1 MKTKRTNK
9 LLVLVISLMMIV
21 TLLAGLSITAS
32 AEETGTETNTP
43 VAEFVGKQVNLG
55 GDISMKFY
63 VRNNEDRPI
72 ESITVE
78 VEFLGKL
85 TYITECEKHPTDAK
99 VYIYTFEGIN
109 PQCLGDL
116 MNVTILWGGIP
127 VGHEKAM
134 LTGYSVEKN
143 LNEIYDD
150 CTEAQKQLIDD
161 LRAYGKASEV
171 YTGHTSMTGTNYPVR
186 EVAIPEASITTTD
199 TADDVNLHAVNVR
212 FGTMNY
218 LMFKFEF
225 ASGTPTDIGDKVKI
239 DGEAPADAYIDGNY
253 YVVISKPI
261 SPENFHKDV
270 SLVYDESKLTLSYSI
285 NDYCR
290 TVVDGEYTEEMKSL
304 AKALYNYGLSAHIVK
319 GNHEGGTATCAAQKV
334 CTICGNGYGNLLDH
348 NYTYTADDVANT
360 ITESCDKG
368 CGHNKTITLK
378 APVNTVYDNN
388 EKEAVVDGSI
398 DANYTVTY
406 DKNEIINV
414 GTYKAT
420 LTVGEVSVSLD
431 FEITKATPKV
441 TAPTAN
447 TLTYNGEAQELVSA
461 GSTDFG
467 TMLYSLTEEGEFTAT
482 IPTGTNA
489 VSYTVYYRVQGND
502 NVNDSAVASVTVEI
516 AKAVASITAAPTPN
530 TLTYSGE
537 AQYLINAGE
546 TNVGTMVYSLTESD
560 GYTTSIPQSTNAGEY
575 TVWYYVQGDANH
587 NDSAKDSVSVNIAK
601 APLTV
606 TADAKAKIYGDEDP
620 TLTYTAE
627 GLLGGD
633 TLTGALTGALSREE
647 GENVGTYAITLGT
660 LSADNYTISFEGA
673 DLFIH
678 AKEVTN
684 PTVTLDQTS
693 YQYDGNVKEP
703 KVTSIVV
710 DGRTL
715 TEGTDYTV
723 SYEDNVYVNTEAK
736 VVITFK
742 GNYDG
747 TFKKYF
753 TITQDP
759 DTTKFDGE
767 WVTVNTTP

>member
-1 MKTKRTNK
+1 MKTKFTSK
-9 LLVLVISLMMIV
+9 FIMLVLSVVMITTLCASLAV
-21 TLLAGLSITAS
+21 FAFA
-32 AEETGTETNTP
+32 AETDTP

-78 VEFLGKL
+78 VEYLGKL
-85 TYITECEKHPTDAK
+85 TYLTECEPHPTDAK

-109 PQCLGDL
+109 PQCLGDP
-116 MNVTILWGGIP
+116 MNVTILVGGIP
-127 VGHEKAM
+127 VGHEKAS
-134 LTGYSVEKN
+134 LIDYSVEKN
-143 LNEIYDD
+143 LNDIYDD
-150 CTEAQKQLIDD
+150 CNEAQKQLIDD

-186 EVAIPEASITTTD
+186 EVAIPATSITTTD
-199 TADDVNLHAVNVR
+199 TADDVNLNTVNVR

-225 ASGTPTDIGDKVKI
+225 ASGTATNLGDKVKI

-253 YVVISKPI
+253 YVVVSKPI

-270 SLVYDESKLTLSYSI
+270 SLDYDGSKLTLSFSI

-290 TVVDGEYTEEMKSL
+290 TVVDGNYAEEMETL
-304 AKALYNYGLSAHIVK
+304 AQALYNYGLSAHIVK

-348 NYTYTADDVANT
+348 NYTYTANDDNNT

-378 APVNTVYDNN
+378 APENLVYDGYA
-388 EKEAVVDGSI
+388 KEAVVDGSI
-398 DANYTVTY
+398 DADYTVTY
-406 DKNEIINV
+406 DKNDVINV

-420 LTVGEVSVSLD
+420 LTVDEVSVSLD
-431 FEITKATPKV
+431 FAITKATPVV

-447 TLTYNGEAQELVSA
+447 TLTYNGEAQALVNA

-530 TLTYSGE
+530 TLTYIGE
-537 AQYLINAGE
+537 ARYLISAGE
-546 TNVGTMVYSLTESD
+546 AVGGTMLYSSTED
-560 GYTTSIPQSTNAGEY
+560 GEYTTSIPQGTNAGDY

-587 NDSAKDSVSVNIAK
+587 NDSAKATVSVNIAK

-606 TADAKAKIYGDEDP
+606 TADAKIKFYGDEDP

-633 TLTGALTGALSREE
+633 TLTSALTGALSREE
-647 GENVGTYAITLGT
+647 GENAGSYAITLGA

-673 DLFIH
+673 DFTIQ
-678 AKEVTN
+678 AKEVTE
-684 PTVTLDQTS
+684 PIVTLDQMS
-693 YQYDGNVKEP
+693 YQYDGSVKEP
-703 KVTSIVV
+703 NVISIVV
-710 DGRTL
+710 DGRTV
-715 TEGTDYTV
+715 TEGIDYTV

-736 VVITFK
+736 VVINFM

-759 DTTKFDGE
+759 DTTEFDGE
-767 WVTVNTTP
+767 WVIIPKG

>member
-1 MKTKRTNK
+1 MKTKQTNK

-85 TYITECEKHPTDAK
+85 TYLTECERHPTDAK
-99 VYIYTFEGIN
+99 VYIYTFEGVG

-116 MNVTILWGGIP
+116 MNVTILVGGSP
-127 VGHEKAM
+127 VGDEKAV
-134 LTGYSVEKN
+134 LTGYSVKEN
-143 LNEIYDD
+143 LINAYNITND
-150 CTEAQKQLIDD
+150 ANMKQLIIDT
-161 LRAYGKASEV
+161 LEYGAAAQVYRNYKTNALVTDGVTFISEGKTEV
-171 YTGHTSMTGTNYPVR
+171 DVPRSSPVVNETVADSIKEATVNFSATNF
-186 EVAIPEASITTTD
+186 I
-199 TADDVNLHAVNVR
+199 
-212 FGTMNY
+212 
-218 LMFKFEF
+218 
-225 ASGTPTDIGDKVKI
+225 KVSYN
-239 DGEAPADAYIDGNY
+239 DGEIKTLTSDAVAAYDFAKKMQFSADG
-253 YVVISKPI
+253 V
-261 SPENFHKDV
+261 F
-270 SLVYDESKLTLSYSI
+270 TLGYSV
-285 NDYCR
+285 NDYCYDVINSEK
-290 TVVDGEYTEEMKSL
+290 TSEAMKSL
-304 AKALYNYGLSAHIVK
+304 AKALYNYGLSAHIVE

-368 CGHNKTITLK
+368 CGHKKTITLK

-431 FEITKATPKV
+431 FEITMATPNV

-461 GSTDFG
+461 GATDFG

-502 NVNDSAVASVTVEI
+502 NVNDSAVASVTVKI
-516 AKAVASITAAPTPN
+516 NKAVASITAAPTPN

-546 TNVGTMVYSLTESD
+546 TNVGTMVYSLTED
-560 GYTTSIPQSTNAGEY
+560 GEYTTSIPQGTNAGDY
-575 TVWYYVQGDANH
+575 KVWYYVQGDANH
-587 NDSAKDSVSVNIAK
+587 NDSAKDSVSVSIAK

-647 GENVGTYAITLGT
+647 GENVGSYAITLGT
-660 LSADNYTISFEGA
+660 LSADNYTISFVGA

-678 AKEVTN
+678 AKEVTD
-684 PTVTLDQTS
+684 PIVTLDQTS

-715 TEGTDYTV
+715 TEGTDYTI
-723 SYEDNVYVNTEAK
+723 SYENNVYVGEKAT
-736 VVITFK
+736 VVINFI

-747 TFKKYF
+747 TFRKWF

-759 DTTKFDGE
+759 DTTEFDGV
-767 WVTVNTTP
+767 WVTVPKE

>member
-85 TYITECEKHPTDAK
+85 TYITECEKHPTEDK

-116 MNVTILWGGIP
+116 MNVTILVGGSP
-127 VGHEKAM
+127 VGHENAV
-134 LTGYSVEKN
+134 LTGYSVKEN
-143 LNEIYDD
+143 LINAYDITND
-150 CTEAQKQLIDD
+150 ANMKQLIIDT
-161 LRAYGKASEV
+161 LEYGAAAQVYRNYKTDALVTKDVDFISEGKTEV
-171 YTGHTSMTGTNYPVR
+171 DVPRSSPVVN
-186 EVAIPEASITTTD
+186 ETVADSIKEAT
-199 TADDVNLHAVNVR
+199 VNFSAIN
-212 FGTMNY
+212 F
-218 LMFKFEF
+218 
-225 ASGTPTDIGDKVKI
+225 IKVSYN
-239 DGEAPADAYIDGNY
+239 DGEIKTLTSDA
-253 YVVISKPI
+253 VAA
-261 SPENFHKDV
+261 
-270 SLVYDESKLTLSYSI
+270 YDFAKKMQFSQEGLFTLGYSV
-285 NDYCR
+285 NDYCYDVINSE
-290 TVVDGEYTEEMKSL
+290 TTSEAMKSL

-348 NYTYTADDVANT
+348 NYSYTADDDNNT

-378 APVNTVYDNN
+378 APVNTVYDSYA
-388 EKEAVVDGSI
+388 KEAVVDGSI

-406 DKNEIINV
+406 DKNDVINV

-431 FEITKATPKV
+431 FEITMATPNV

-447 TLTYNGEAQELVSA
+447 TLTYNGEAQVLVNA

-502 NVNDSAVASVTVEI
+502 NANDSAVASVTVKI
-516 AKAVASITAAPTPN
+516 NKAVASITAAPTPN

-546 TNVGTMVYSLTESD
+546 TNVGTMVYSLTED
-560 GYTTSIPQSTNAGEY
+560 GEYTTSIPQGTNAGDY
-575 TVWYYVQGDANH
+575 KVWYYVQGDANH

-606 TADAKAKIYGDEDP
+606 TADAKIKSYGDENP

-627 GLLGGD
+627 GLLGVD

-647 GENVGTYAITLGT
+647 GENVGSYAITLGT

-673 DLFIH
+673 DFTIQ
-678 AKEVTN
+678 AKEVTE
-684 PTVTLDQTS
+684 PIVTLDQIS

-715 TEGTDYTV
+715 TAGTDYTI
-723 SYEDNVYVNTEAK
+723 SYENNVYVGNYAT
-736 VVITFK
+736 VVINFM

-747 TFKKYF
+747 TFRKWF

-759 DTTKFDGE
+759 DTTEFDGE
-767 WVTVNTTP
+767 WVTVPKE

>member
-1 MKTKRTNK
+1 MKTKFTSK
-9 LLVLVISLMMIV
+9 FIMLI
-21 TLLAGLSITAS
+21 LSIVMITTLCVNLAVFAFA
-32 AEETGTETNTP
+32 AETETP

-55 GDISMKFY
+55 GDISMKFH

-78 VEFLGKL
+78 VEYLGKL
-85 TYITECEKHPTDAK
+85 TYLTECEPHPTDAK

-116 MNVTILWGGIP
+116 MNVTILVGGIP
-127 VGHEKAM
+127 VGHEKAS
-134 LTGYSVEKN
+134 LIDYSVEKN

-186 EVAIPEASITTTD
+186 EVAIPATSITTTD
-199 TADDVNLHAVNVR
+199 TADDVNLNAVNVR

-225 ASGTPTDIGDKVKI
+225 TSGTPTDIGDKVKI

-253 YVVISKPI
+253 YVVVSKPI

-270 SLVYDESKLTLSYSI
+270 NLDYDGSKLTLSFSI

-290 TVVDGEYTEEMKSL
+290 TVVDGNYAEEMETL
-304 AKALYNYGLSAHIVK
+304 AQALYNYGLSAHIVGGK
-319 GNHEGGTATCAAQKV
+319 HEGGTATCAAQKV

-348 NYTYTADDVANT
+348 NYTYTANDDNNT

-368 CGHNKTITLK
+368 CGYNKTITLK
-378 APVNTVYDNN
+378 APENLVYDGNA
-388 EKEAVVDGSI
+388 KEAAVDGSI

-406 DKNEIINV
+406 DKNDIINV

-420 LTVGEVSVSLD
+420 LTVDDVSVSLD

-447 TLTYNGEAQELVSA
+447 TLTYNSEAQELVSA

-467 TMLYSLTEEGEFTAT
+467 TMLYSLTENGEFTTT

-489 VSYTVYYRVQGND
+489 GFYTVYYRVHGND
-502 NVNDSAVASVTVEI
+502 NVNDSAVASVTVKI
-516 AKAVASITAAPTPN
+516 ATAEVSIAAAPTPS
-530 TLTYSGE
+530 TLTYIGE
-537 AQYLINAGE
+537 AQYLISAGE
-546 TNVGTMVYSLTESD
+546 AVGGTMVYSSTED
-560 GYTTSIPQSTNAGEY
+560 GEYTTSIPQGTNAGDY

-587 NDSAKDSVSVNIAK
+587 KDSAKASVSVNIAK

-606 TADAKAKIYGDEDP
+606 TADAKIKSYGDENP

-647 GENVGTYAITLGT
+647 GENVGLYAITLGT
-660 LSADNYTISFEGA
+660 LFADNYTISYEGA
-673 DLFIH
+673 DFTIQ
-678 AKEVTN
+678 AKEVTE
-684 PTVTLDQTS
+684 PIVTLDQTS

-703 KVTSIVV
+703 KVISIVV

-736 VVITFK
+736 VVINFI

-759 DTTKFDGE
+759 DTTEFDGV
-767 WVTVNTTP
+767 WVTVPKE

>member
-1 MKTKRTNK
+1 MKTKFTSK
-9 LLVLVISLMMIV
+9 FIMLVLSVVMITTLCASLAV
-21 TLLAGLSITAS
+21 FAFA
-32 AEETGTETNTP
+32 AETDTP

-78 VEFLGKL
+78 VEYLGKL
-85 TYITECEKHPTDAK
+85 TYLTECESHPTDAK

-109 PQCLGDL
+109 PQCLGDP
-116 MNVTILWGGIP
+116 MNVTILVGGSP

-161 LRAYGKASEV
+161 LCAYGKASEV

-186 EVAIPEASITTTD
+186 EVEIPATSITTTD
-199 TADDVNLHAVNVR
+199 TADDVNLNTVNVR

-225 ASGTPTDIGDKVKI
+225 GSGTPTDLGDKVKI

-253 YVVISKPI
+253 YVVVSKPI

-270 SLVYDESKLTLSYSI
+270 NLDYDGSKLTLSYSI

-290 TVVDGEYTEEMKSL
+290 TVVDGNYAEEMETL
-304 AKALYNYGLSAHIVK
+304 AQALYNYGLSAHIVGGK
-319 GNHEGGTATCAAQKV
+319 HEGGTATCAAQKV

-378 APVNTVYDNN
+378 APENAVYNGN
-388 EKEAVVDGSI
+388 AHQASVEGAI
-398 DANYTVTY
+398 DAEYDLTYNANPVDAGSYT
-406 DKNEIINV
+406 
-414 GTYKAT
+414 AT
-420 LTVGEVSVSLD
+420 LTVDDKSVSVTYTIEKGIPS
-431 FEITKATPKV
+431 V

-447 TLTYNGEAQELVSA
+447 TLTYNSEAQALVNA

-467 TMLYSLTEEGEFTAT
+467 TMLYSLTENGEFTTT

-489 VSYTVYYRVQGND
+489 GSYTVYYRVQGND
-502 NVNDSAVASVTVEI
+502 NVNDSAVASVTVKI
-516 AKAVASITAAPTPN
+516 AKAEVSIAAAPTPN

-537 AQYLINAGE
+537 AQYLISAGE
-546 TNVGTMVYSLTESD
+546 AVGGTMVYSLTEN
-560 GYTTSIPQSTNAGEY
+560 GEYTTSIPQGTNAGEY

-587 NDSAKDSVSVNIAK
+587 KDSAKATVSVNIAK

-606 TADAKAKIYGDEDP
+606 TADAKIKSYGDENP

-647 GENVGTYAITLGT
+647 GENAGSYAITLGT
-660 LSADNYTISFEGA
+660 LSADNYTISFVGA
-673 DLFIH
+673 DFTIQ

-715 TEGTDYTV
+715 KEGIDYTV
-723 SYEDNVYVNTEAK
+723 SYENNVYVGEKAT
-736 VVITFK
+736 VVINFM

-747 TFKKYF
+747 TFRKWFK
-753 TITQDP
+753 ITQDP
-759 DTTKFDGE
+759 STTEFDGE
-767 WVTVNTTP
+767 WVTIPKG

>member
-1 MKTKRTNK
+1 MKTKQTNK

-85 TYITECEKHPTDAK
+85 TYLTECEKHPTEDK

-116 MNVTILWGGIP
+116 MNVTILVGGSP
-127 VGHEKAM
+127 VGHENAV
-134 LTGYSVEKN
+134 LTGYSVKEN
-143 LNEIYDD
+143 LINAYNITND
-150 CTEAQKQLIDD
+150 ANMKQLIIDT
-161 LRAYGKASEV
+161 LEYGAAAQVYRNYKTDALVTKDVDFISEGKTEV
-171 YTGHTSMTGTNYPVR
+171 DVPRSTPVVNETVADSIKEATVNFSATNF
-186 EVAIPEASITTTD
+186 I
-199 TADDVNLHAVNVR
+199 
-212 FGTMNY
+212 
-218 LMFKFEF
+218 
-225 ASGTPTDIGDKVKI
+225 KVSYN
-239 DGEAPADAYIDGNY
+239 DGEIKTLTSDAVAAYDFAKKMQFSADGL
-253 YVVISKPI
+253 
-261 SPENFHKDV
+261 F
-270 SLVYDESKLTLSYSI
+270 TLGYSV
-285 NDYCR
+285 NDYCYDVINSE
-290 TVVDGEYTEEMKSL
+290 TTTEAMKSL
-304 AKALYNYGLSAHIVK
+304 AKALYNYGLSAHIVE

-348 NYTYTADDVANT
+348 NYTYTANDDANT

-378 APVNTVYDNN
+378 APENAVYNGN
-388 EKEAVVDGSI
+388 AHQASVEGAI
-398 DANYTVTY
+398 DADYTVTY
-406 DKNEIINV
+406 DKNDVINV

-431 FEITKATPKV
+431 FEITMATPNV

-447 TLTYNGEAQELVSA
+447 TLTYNGEAQALVSA

-467 TMLYSLTEEGEFTAT
+467 TMLYSLTEEGGYTT
-482 IPTGTNA
+482 SIPQGTNA
-489 VSYTVYYRVQGND
+489 GDYTVWYYVQGNE
-502 NVNDSAVASVTVEI
+502 NANDSAVASVTVKI
-516 AKAVASITAAPTPN
+516 NKAVASITVAPTPN

-546 TNVGTMVYSLTESD
+546 AVGGTMLYSLTED
-560 GYTTSIPQSTNAGEY
+560 GEYTTSIPQGTNAGDY

-587 NDSAKDSVSVNIAK
+587 NDSAKDTVSVNIAK

-606 TADAKAKIYGDEDP
+606 TADAKIKSYGDENP

-627 GLLGGD
+627 GLLGDD

-647 GENVGTYAITLGT
+647 GENVGSYAITLGT
-660 LSADNYTISFEGA
+660 LSADNYTISFVGA
-673 DLFIH
+673 DFTIQ

-715 TEGTDYTV
+715 TEGIDYTV

-759 DTTKFDGE
+759 DTTEFDGE
-767 WVTVNTTP
+767 WVTVPKE

>member
-43 VAEFVGKQVNLG
+43 VAEFVGQQVNLG

-85 TYITECEKHPTDAK
+85 TYLTECEQHPTDAK

-116 MNVTILWGGIP
+116 MNVTILVGGIP
-127 VGHEKAM
+127 EGHEKAM
-134 LTGYSVEKN
+134 LTGYSVKEN
-143 LNEIYDD
+143 LINAYNVTND
-150 CTEAQKQLIDD
+150 ANMKQLIIDT
-161 LRAYGKASEV
+161 LEYGAAAQVYRNYKTNALVTDGVTFLSEGKTEV
-171 YTGHTSMTGTNYPVR
+171 DVPRSSPVVNETVADSIKEATVNFSATNF
-186 EVAIPEASITTTD
+186 I
-199 TADDVNLHAVNVR
+199 
-212 FGTMNY
+212 
-218 LMFKFEF
+218 
-225 ASGTPTDIGDKVKI
+225 KVSYN
-239 DGEAPADAYIDGNY
+239 DGEIKTLTSDAVAAYDFAKKMQFSADGL
-253 YVVISKPI
+253 
-261 SPENFHKDV
+261 F
-270 SLVYDESKLTLSYSI
+270 TLGYSV
-285 NDYCR
+285 NDYCYDVINSE
-290 TVVDGEYTEEMKSL
+290 TTTEAMKSL

-378 APVNTVYDNN
+378 APVNTVYDSYA
-388 EKEAVVDGSI
+388 KEAVVDGSI

-431 FEITKATPKV
+431 FAITEATPKV

-467 TMLYSLTEEGEFTAT
+467 TMLYSLTEDGEYTT
-482 IPTGTNA
+482 SIPQGTNA
-489 VSYTVYYRVQGND
+489 GDYTVWYYVQGNE
-502 NVNDSAVASVTVEI
+502 NANDSAVASVTVKI
-516 AKAVASITAAPTPN
+516 NKAVASITAAPTPN
-530 TLTYSGE
+530 TLTYIGE

-546 TNVGTMVYSLTESD
+546 AVGGTMLYSLTED
-560 GYTTSIPQSTNAGEY
+560 GEYTTSIPQGTNAGDY

-587 NDSAKDSVSVNIAK
+587 NDSAKATVSVNIAK

-606 TADAKAKIYGDEDP
+606 TADAKIKSYGDENP

-647 GENVGTYAITLGT
+647 GENVGLYAITLGT
-660 LSADNYTISFEGA
+660 LSADNYTISYEGA
-673 DLFIH
+673 DFTIQV
-678 AKEVTN
+678 KEVTN

-703 KVTSIVV
+703 KVISIVV
-710 DGRTL
+710 DGHTL

-736 VVITFK
+736 VVINFM

-759 DTTKFDGE
+759 DTTEFDGE
-767 WVTVNTTP
+767 WVTVPKE

>member
-9 LLVLVISLMMIV
+9 ILVLVISLMMIV

-116 MNVTILWGGIP
+116 MNVTILVGGIP
-127 VGHEKAM
+127 EGHEKAM
-134 LTGYSVEKN
+134 LTGYSVKEN
-143 LNEIYDD
+143 LINAYNITND
-150 CTEAQKQLIDD
+150 ANMKQLIIDT
-161 LRAYGKASEV
+161 LEYGAAAQVYRNYKTDALVTKDVAFLSEGKTEV
-171 YTGHTSMTGTNYPVR
+171 DVPRSSPVVNETVADSIKEATVNFSATNF
-186 EVAIPEASITTTD
+186 I
-199 TADDVNLHAVNVR
+199 
-212 FGTMNY
+212 
-218 LMFKFEF
+218 
-225 ASGTPTDIGDKVKI
+225 KVSYN
-239 DGEAPADAYIDGNY
+239 DGEIKTLTSDAVAAYDFAKKMQFSADGL
-253 YVVISKPI
+253 
-261 SPENFHKDV
+261 F
-270 SLVYDESKLTLSYSI
+270 TLGYSV
-285 NDYCR
+285 NDYCYDVINSE
-290 TVVDGEYTEEMKSL
+290 TTTEAMKSL
-304 AKALYNYGLSAHIVK
+304 AKALYNYGLSAHIVE

-348 NYTYTADDVANT
+348 NYTYTANDDANT

-378 APVNTVYDNN
+378 APENAVYNGN
-388 EKEAVVDGSI
+388 AHQASVEGAI
-398 DANYTVTY
+398 DAEYDLTYNANPVDAGSYT
-406 DKNEIINV
+406 
-414 GTYKAT
+414 AT
-420 LTVGEVSVSLD
+420 LTVDDKSVSVTYTIEKGIPS
-431 FEITKATPKV
+431 V

-489 VSYTVYYRVQGND
+489 VSYTVYYYVQGNE
-502 NVNDSAVASVTVEI
+502 NANDSAVASVTVKI
-516 AKAVASITAAPTPN
+516 NKAVASITAAPTPN
-530 TLTYSGE
+530 TLTYIGE

-546 TNVGTMVYSLTESD
+546 TNVGTMVYSLIED
-560 GYTTSIPQSTNAGEY
+560 GEYTTSIPQGTNAGDY

-587 NDSAKDSVSVNIAK
+587 NDSAKATVSVNIAK

-606 TADAKAKIYGDEDP
+606 MADAKIKSYGDENP

-627 GLLGGD
+627 GLLGVD

-647 GENVGTYAITLGT
+647 GENVGSYAITLGT
-660 LSADNYTISFEGA
+660 LSADNYTISFDGA
-673 DLFIH
+673 DFTIQ
-678 AKEVTN
+678 AKEVTE
-684 PTVTLDQTS
+684 PIVTLDQTS

-715 TEGTDYTV
+715 TEGIDYTV

-736 VVITFK
+736 VVINFM

-753 TITQDP
+753 TITQDLS
-759 DTTKFDGE
+759 TTEFDGE

>member
-9 LLVLVISLMMIV
+9 ILVLVISLMMIV

-85 TYITECEKHPTDAK
+85 TYLTECEPHPTEDK

-116 MNVTILWGGIP
+116 MNVTILVGGSP
-127 VGHEKAM
+127 VGHENAV
-134 LTGYSVEKN
+134 LTGYSVKEN
-143 LNEIYDD
+143 LINAYNITND
-150 CTEAQKQLIDD
+150 ANMKQLIIDT
-161 LRAYGKASEV
+161 LEYGAAAQVYRNYKTNALVTKDVAFLSEGKTEV
-171 YTGHTSMTGTNYPVR
+171 DVPRSSPVVNETVADSIKEATVNFSATNF
-186 EVAIPEASITTTD
+186 I
-199 TADDVNLHAVNVR
+199 
-212 FGTMNY
+212 
-218 LMFKFEF
+218 
-225 ASGTPTDIGDKVKI
+225 KVSYN
-239 DGEAPADAYIDGNY
+239 DGEIKTLTSDAVAAYDFAKKMQFSADGL
-253 YVVISKPI
+253 
-261 SPENFHKDV
+261 F
-270 SLVYDESKLTLSYSI
+270 TLGYSV
-285 NDYCR
+285 NDYCYDVINSEK
-290 TVVDGEYTEEMKSL
+290 TSEAMKFL

-348 NYTYTADDVANT
+348 NYTYTANDDANT

-378 APVNTVYDNN
+378 APENAVYNGN
-388 EKEAVVDGSI
+388 AHQASVEGAI
-398 DANYTVTY
+398 DAEYTVTY
-406 DKNEIINV
+406 DKNDVINV

-431 FEITKATPKV
+431 FEITMATPNV

-447 TLTYNGEAQELVSA
+447 TLTYNGEAQALVNA

-467 TMLYSLTEEGEFTAT
+467 TMLYSLTEDGEYTT
-482 IPTGTNA
+482 SIPTGTNA
-489 VSYTVYYRVQGND
+489 GSYTVYYYVQGNE
-502 NVNDSAVASVTVEI
+502 NANDSAVASVTVEI

-530 TLTYSGE
+530 TLTYIGE
-537 AQYLINAGE
+537 AQYLINTGE
-546 TNVGTMVYSLTESD
+546 ANVGTMVYSLTED
-560 GYTTSIPQSTNAGEY
+560 GEYTTSIPQGTNAGDY

-587 NDSAKDSVSVNIAK
+587 NDSAKATVSVTIQK
-601 APLTV
+601 ATV
-606 TADAKAKIYGDEDP
+606 TVMADAKIKSYGDEDP

-627 GLLGGD
+627 GLLGVD
-633 TLTGALTGALSREE
+633 TLTSALTGALSREE
-647 GENVGTYAITLGT
+647 GENVGSYTITLGT
-660 LSADNYTISFEGA
+660 LSADNYTISFDGA
-673 DLFIH
+673 DLTIQ
-678 AKEVTN
+678 AKEVTE
-684 PTVTLDQTS
+684 PTVTLDRDS

-715 TEGTDYTV
+715 TEGIDYTV
-723 SYEDNVYVNTEAK
+723 SYDNNVYVGNYAT
-736 VVITFK
+736 VVINFMS
-742 GNYDG
+742 NYDG
-747 TFKKYF
+747 TFRKWF
-753 TITQDP
+753 TITQNP
-759 DTTKFDGE
+759 DTTEFDGE
-767 WVTVNTTP
+767 WVTVPKE

>member
-1 MKTKRTNK
+1 MKTKQTNK

-55 GDISMKFY
+55 GDISMKFH

-85 TYITECEKHPTDAK
+85 TYLTECEKHPTEDK

-116 MNVTILWGGIP
+116 MNVTILVGGSP
-127 VGHEKAM
+127 VRHENAV
-134 LTGYSVEKN
+134 LTGYSVKEN
-143 LNEIYDD
+143 LINAYNITND
-150 CTEAQKQLIDD
+150 ANMKQLIIDT
-161 LRAYGKASEV
+161 LEYGAAAQVYRNYKTNALVTDGVAFLSEGKTEV
-171 YTGHTSMTGTNYPVR
+171 DVPKSSSVVNETIADSIKEATVNFSATNF
-186 EVAIPEASITTTD
+186 I
-199 TADDVNLHAVNVR
+199 
-212 FGTMNY
+212 
-218 LMFKFEF
+218 
-225 ASGTPTDIGDKVKI
+225 KVSYN
-239 DGEAPADAYIDGNY
+239 DGEIKTLTSDAVAAYDFAKKMQFSADGL
-253 YVVISKPI
+253 
-261 SPENFHKDV
+261 F
-270 SLVYDESKLTLSYSI
+270 TLGYSV
-285 NDYCR
+285 NDYCYDVINSEK
-290 TVVDGEYTEEMKSL
+290 TSEAMKSL

-378 APVNTVYDNN
+378 APVNTVYDSYA
-388 EKEAVVDGSI
+388 KEAVVDGSI

-431 FEITKATPKV
+431 FAITEATPKV

-447 TLTYNGEAQELVSA
+447 TLTYNGEAQALVSA

-467 TMLYSLTEEGEFTAT
+467 TMLYSLTEDGE
-482 IPTGTNA
+482 
-489 VSYTVYYRVQGND
+489 
-502 NVNDSAVASVTVEI
+502 
-516 AKAVASITAAPTPN
+516 
-530 TLTYSGE
+530 
-537 AQYLINAGE
+537 
-546 TNVGTMVYSLTESD
+546 
-560 GYTTSIPQSTNAGEY
+560 YTTSIPQGTNAGDY

-587 NDSAKDSVSVNIAK
+587 NDSAKATVSVSIAK

-627 GLLGGD
+627 VLLGGD

-660 LSADNYTISFEGA
+660 LSADNYTISYEGA
-673 DLFIH
+673 DFTIQV
-678 AKEVTN
+678 KEVTN

-703 KVTSIVV
+703 KVISIVV
-710 DGRTL
+710 DGHTL

-736 VVITFK
+736 VVINFM

-759 DTTKFDGE
+759 DTTEFDGE
-767 WVTVNTTP
+767 WVTVPKE

>member
-1 MKTKRTNK
+1 MTKIK
-9 LLVLVISLMMIV
+9 KFSIQHFAFCIALLLSLVTV
-21 TLLAGLSITAS
+21 FAVGVN
-32 AEETGTETNTP
+32 AEEPTTP
-43 VAEFVGKQVNLG
+43 VAEFVGQQVNLG

-72 ESITVE
+72 QSITVE
-78 VEFLGKL
+78 VEFLGQL
-85 TYITECEKHPTDAK
+85 TYLTECEPHPTEDM

-116 MNVTILWGGIP
+116 MNVTILVGGIP
-127 VGHEKAM
+127 EGHEKAM
-134 LTGYSVEKN
+134 LTGYSVKEN
-143 LNEIYDD
+143 LINAYNITND
-150 CTEAQKQLIDD
+150 ANMKQLIIDT
-161 LRAYGKASEV
+161 LEYGAAAQVYRNYKTDALVTKDVAFLSEGKTEV
-171 YTGHTSMTGTNYPVR
+171 DVPRSSPVVNETVADSIKEATVNFSATNF
-186 EVAIPEASITTTD
+186 I
-199 TADDVNLHAVNVR
+199 
-212 FGTMNY
+212 
-218 LMFKFEF
+218 
-225 ASGTPTDIGDKVKI
+225 KVSYN
-239 DGEAPADAYIDGNY
+239 DGEIKTLTSDAVAAYDFAKKMQFSADGL
-253 YVVISKPI
+253 
-261 SPENFHKDV
+261 F
-270 SLVYDESKLTLSYSI
+270 TLGYSV
-285 NDYCR
+285 NDYCYDVINSE
-290 TVVDGEYTEEMKSL
+290 TTSEAMKSL
-304 AKALYNYGLSAHIVK
+304 AKALYNYGLSAHIVE
-319 GNHEGGTATCAAQKV
+319 GNHEGGTATCATQKV

-348 NYTYTADDVANT
+348 NYSYTADDVANT

-378 APVNTVYDNN
+378 APVNTVYDSYA
-388 EKEAVVDGSI
+388 KEAVVDGSI

-406 DKNEIINV
+406 DKNDVINV

-420 LTVGEVSVSLD
+420 LAVGEVSVSLD

-482 IPTGTNA
+482 IPRGTNA
-489 VSYTVYYRVQGND
+489 VSYTVYYRVQGNE
-502 NVNDSAVASVTVEI
+502 NANDSAVASVTVEI

-530 TLTYSGE
+530 TLTYIGE

-546 TNVGTMVYSLTESD
+546 TNVGTMVYSLTED
-560 GYTTSIPQSTNAGEY
+560 GGYTTSIPQGTNAGDY

-587 NDSAKDSVSVNIAK
+587 NDSAKATVSVNIAK

-606 TADAKAKIYGDEDP
+606 TADAKIKSYGDENP

-647 GENVGTYAITLGT
+647 GENMGSYAITLGT
-660 LSADNYTISFEGA
+660 LSADNYTISFVGA
-673 DLFIH
+673 DFTIQ
-678 AKEVTN
+678 AKEVTE
-684 PTVTLDQTS
+684 PIVTLDQMS

-715 TEGTDYTV
+715 TEGIDYTV

-736 VVITFK
+736 VVINFM

-759 DTTKFDGE
+759 DTTEFDGE
-767 WVTVNTTP
+767 WITVPTAQ